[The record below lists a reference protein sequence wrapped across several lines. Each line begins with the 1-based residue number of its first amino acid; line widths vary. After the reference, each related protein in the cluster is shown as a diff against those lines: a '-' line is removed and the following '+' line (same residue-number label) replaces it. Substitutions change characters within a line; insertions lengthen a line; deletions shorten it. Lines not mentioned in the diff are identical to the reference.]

1 MRNRPINFVLSAVL
15 NIALLLG
22 CSPLVIEDQIQST
35 NTTTILPNTEIPVND
50 CDNIF
55 YPMAADNQWNYQF
68 KVNDEQTAGSHE
80 SALSLTVTESFAS
93 SAVLAIKSYNS
104 ENVSES
110 TVKCQN
116 QAILDFPITELKMV
130 LGELANDID
139 LEYESGIYMPSEQ
152 EFIANNWSMEW
163 ETNFTA
169 NGNLK
174 TYYEGEELTAVLDD
188 SPVKMMWKV
197 IGTGE
202 SLQVPAGNFEDLVK
216 MECEISF
223 DIKNLQTNI
232 QGNNI
237 NIATTLTLNAELWYA
252 PHIGLIKENVKETSI
267 KLYGINFPIDAS
279 GLIELTSYTIN

>member
-1 MRNRPINFVLSAVL
+1 MRNRPINFVLSSIL
-15 NIALLLG
+15 SFALLSG
-22 CSPLVIEDQIQST
+22 CSPAVVEEQIQLT
-35 NTTTILPNTEIPVND
+35 DTPTILPSAELSLND

-55 YPMAADNQWNYQF
+55 YPMAAGNQWNYQF

-80 SALSLTVTESFAS
+80 SALSLTVTESFPS
-93 SAVLAIKSYNS
+93 SAVLAIESYNS

-197 IGTGE
+197 VSTGE

-237 NIATTLTLNAELWYA
+237 NIATTLTLNSELWYA
-252 PHIGLIKENVKETSI
+252 SHIGLIKENVKETSI
-267 KLYGINFPIDAS
+267 KLYGFNFPIDAF

>member
-1 MRNRPINFVLSAVL
+1 MRNRPINFILPLMLSFTL
-15 NIALLLG
+15 FSS
-22 CSPLVIEDQIQST
+22 CSPAIVEDQMQLADT
-35 NTTTILPNTEIPVND
+35 PTILPSAEIPLND

-55 YPMAADNQWNYQF
+55 YPMIADNQWNYQF
-68 KVNDEQTAGSHE
+68 KVNDEQIAGSHE
-80 SALSLTVTESFAS
+80 SALSLTVAESSDS
-93 SAVLAIKSYNS
+93 SAVLTINSYNS
-104 ENVSES
+104 ENETES

-139 LEYESGIYMPSEQ
+139 LEYKSGTFMPSEQ
-152 EFIANNWSMEW
+152 DFIANNWSMEW
-163 ETNFTA
+163 ETNYTS
-169 NGNLK
+169 NGNLQA
-174 TYYEGEELTAVLDD
+174 YYEGEELTAVLDEG
-188 SPVKMMWKV
+188 PVKMMWKV
-197 IGTGE
+197 VGTGE

-237 NIATTLTLNAELWYA
+237 NIATTLTLNSELWYA

-267 KLYGINFPIDAS
+267 RLYGINFPIDAS

>member
-1 MRNRPINFVLSAVL
+1 MRNRPIYYVLS
-15 NIALLLG
+15 LLISFTSLSG
-22 CSPLVIEDQIQST
+22 CSPAEVEGQIQLT
-35 NTTTILPNTEIPVND
+35 DTPTILPSAEPSLND

-55 YPMAADNQWNYQF
+55 YPMAVDNQWNYQF
-68 KVNDEQTAGSHE
+68 KVNDEQIAGSHE
-80 SALSLTVTESFAS
+80 SALTFTVAESSDS

-104 ENVSES
+104 ENVTES

-130 LGELANDID
+130 LGDLANDID
-139 LEYESGIYMPSEQ
+139 LKYESGIYMPSEQ
-152 EFIANNWSMEW
+152 EFVANNWSMEW
-163 ETNFTA
+163 ETNFIA
-169 NGNLK
+169 NGNLQA
-174 TYYEGEELTAVLDD
+174 YYEGEELTAVLDD

>member
-1 MRNRPINFVLSAVL
+1 MRNRPVNFILSL
-15 NIALLLG
+15 MISFTLFSS
-22 CSPLVIEDQIQST
+22 CSPAVVEDQIQLT
-35 NTTTILPNTEIPVND
+35 DTPAILPSTEIPVND

-55 YPMAADNQWNYQF
+55 YPMAANNQWNYQF
-68 KVNDEQTAGSHE
+68 KVNDEQTTGSHE
-80 SALSLTVTESFAS
+80 SALSLTVIESSDS

-104 ENVSES
+104 ENVTES
-110 TVKCQN
+110 TVQCQN

-130 LGELANDID
+130 LGELANDIN
-139 LEYESGIYMPSEQ
+139 LEYESGIFMPSEQ

-163 ETNFTA
+163 ETNYTA

-174 TYYEGEELTAVLDD
+174 TYYEGEELTAILDD

-197 IGTGE
+197 VGTGE
-202 SLQVPAGNFEDLVK
+202 YLQVPAGNFEDLVK

-237 NIATTLTLNAELWYA
+237 NIATTLTLNSELWYA